1 MPSYALQQC
10 SFTWQTADQKPRNV
24 VGGKKVRTEL
34 FWKNLQRQKVIQTTI
49 ESWRGQLTST
59 KTWTLN
65 YPDSA
70 SMASASLI
78 LVALTMASCR
88 SMSACVTVVDDMRG
102 WSGFKNEARS
112 SLPWKLKSRKKIIC
126 GFNANCGDPNYVHP
140 KSGNIRKPNFW
151 CSEFRSVACVWYVGS
166 AHISANWQTFSVWY
180 VGSAH
185 ISANRQTFKQSGG
198 NMAMQC
204 SFKKPVASDPSQ
216 SQRQCNLLTFMEHFN
231 IC

>member
-1 MPSYALQQC
+1 MPFNCALLHGRQLIKNHEML
-10 SFTWQTADQKPRNV
+10 S
-24 VGGKKVRTEL
+24 GKKKSEQNFLEKMFKDRKLYKQPLNVDVVN
-34 FWKNLQRQKVIQTTI
+34 WQAQ
-49 ESWRGQLTST
+49 
-59 KTWTLN
+59 KTWTLY